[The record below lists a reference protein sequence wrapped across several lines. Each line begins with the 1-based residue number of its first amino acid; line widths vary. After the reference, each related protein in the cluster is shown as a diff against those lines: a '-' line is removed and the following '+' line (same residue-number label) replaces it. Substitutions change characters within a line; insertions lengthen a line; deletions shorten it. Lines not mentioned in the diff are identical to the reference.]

1 MKELQ
6 KTVESYIT
14 NRHKQKKYLAVL
26 TALSIMISFVV
37 PFTLIEPAIST
48 TGDGINPMAANA
60 AVDMLQNYSGTN
72 GNIVD
77 DVTNS
82 PKESGTLF
90 WANGCTTAAEIIES
104 AKRQYF
110 LGIAY
115 DFCVFL
121 ENNFEPT
128 GADAE
133 GRVAVGGNVIA
144 TVSEG
149 NYQIGAGDFGTNT
162 ALKDTDNYQG
172 ITDFAHLITN
182 GYISK
187 VDPYGTKNGGAKAAD
202 YNGDFFKR
210 MVIGNYEES
219 KHRHIVTTL
228 RYRMM
233 ILIRIIIIY
242 WAQVTMIGL
251 LSILQL
257 KLTKNRSYMNSQQLV
272 LLILLRRLNGCVINQ
287 KL

>member
-77 DVTNS
+77 DVTYS
-82 PKESGTLF
+82 PKEMSVKDLLIGYTSNDETHS

-219 KHRHIVTTL
+219 KHRHNDNNSSV
-228 RYRMM
+228 
-233 ILIRIIIIY
+233 
-242 WAQVTMIGL
+242 
-251 LSILQL
+251 
-257 KLTKNRSYMNSQQLV
+257 SYDDTHKNSQQLV